1 MLTRK
6 GHGHGAYLTGSAQ
19 DAELP
24 DRRAVR
30 AALTL
35 TVSDGRI
42 TAIQLLANPDK
53 LAAVS
58 AGRTLPRC

>member
-1 MLTRK
+1 MTLES
-6 GHGHGAYLTGSAQ
+6 AEINGSPGTLITL
-19 DAELP
+19 DG
-24 DRRAVR
+24 RAI

-35 TVSDGRI
+35 TVSAGRI

-58 AGRTLPRC
+58 AGRMLPPF